1 MEELRSV
8 IYGLNELV
16 RKRLIED
23 LLCIEG
29 GREGGARAR
38 LPRLDLGKL
47 YDNLAELIEGWNFL
61 NDYRSQWEVDGK
73 KWMFNRLS
81 KEAELKEKFIQGG
94 LDRVE
99 R

>member
-8 IYGLNELV
+8 IYRLNESV
-16 RKRLIED
+16 RKRLMED

-29 GREGGARAR
+29 GREGGERAR

-47 YDNLAELIEGWNFL
+47 YNNLAELIEGWSFL

-73 KWMFNRLS
+73 K
-81 KEAELKEKFIQGG
+81 
-94 LDRVE
+94 
-99 R
+99 